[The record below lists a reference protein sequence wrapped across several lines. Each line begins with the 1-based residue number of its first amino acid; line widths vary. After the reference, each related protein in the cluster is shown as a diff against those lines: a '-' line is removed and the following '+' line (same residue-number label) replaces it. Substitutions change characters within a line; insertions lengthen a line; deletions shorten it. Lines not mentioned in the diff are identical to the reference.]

1 MAKVLGL
8 RCREC
13 GEQYEKQPIHVCE
26 LCFGPLEVVY
36 DYQEV
41 APRISRE
48 AIEAGPLSMWRYAD
62 LLPLD
67 DEPTVGRHVGFT
79 PLVRA
84 ENLAKALGVREV
96 FVKNDS
102 VSHPTLSFKD
112 RVVAVALSKARE
124 FGFDTV
130 GCASTG
136 NLANSVAAHAAEGKL
151 KARIF
156 IPHDLEQGKVVGT
169 LVYGATVFAVQG
181 NYDEVNRLCSEVA
194 GKYGWGLANVNLRP
208 FYGDGSKT
216 FGYEI
221 AEQLGWKAPEHIV
234 CPSAGGS
241 LVTKIYKG
249 LQEFA
254 KLGLIDGVSTKM
266 YVAQATGCSPIS
278 TMVKEKAEIM
288 KPVRPNT
295 IAKSI
300 AIGNPADGYYAAETC
315 RKSGGWAE
323 DVTDEEVVEGIAL
336 LAQTEGIF
344 TETAGGVTVGVTRKL
359 ISQGVIGKDASI
371 VVCITGNG
379 LKTQEAIMGKIGQTI
394 PIQASL
400 ASLEEALAN
409 FDARAEPI
417 AHPGSNGNGHQAQVP
432 ETPAVVLAK

>member
-8 RCREC
+8 QCREC
-13 GEQYEKQPIHVCE
+13 KQQYATAPIHVCE

-36 DYQEV
+36 DFDFG
-41 APRISRE
+41 PKITRE
-48 AIEAGPLSMWRYAD
+48 LIEDGPLTMWRYKD

-67 DEPTVGRHVGFT
+67 EEPCVGRQVGFT

-84 ENLAKALGVREV
+84 ENLGKALGLKEV
-96 FVKNDS
+96 YIKNDA
-102 VSHPTLSFKD
+102 VNHPTLSFKD

-124 FGFDTV
+124 FGFQTV

-136 NLANSVAAHAAEGKL
+136 NLANSVAAHAAEGGFD
-151 KARIF
+151 AYIF

-169 LVYGATVFAVQG
+169 LIYGANVLSVKG

-221 AEQLGWKAPEHIV
+221 AEQLGWRAPQHIV

-241 LVTKIYKG
+241 LVTKIYKA
-249 LQEFA
+249 LHEFN
-254 KLGLIDGVSTKM
+254 KLGLIDGVPTKM
-266 YVAQATGCSPIS
+266 YVAQATGCAPIS
-278 TMVKEKAEIM
+278 TMVKERSEIM
-288 KPVRPNT
+288 KPVIPNT

-300 AIGNPADGYYAAETC
+300 AIGNPADGYYAADAC
-315 RKSGGWAE
+315 RISGGWAE
-323 DVTDEEVVEGIAL
+323 DVSDEEVVEGIKL

-344 TETAGGVTVGVTRKL
+344 TETAGGVTIATTRKL
-359 ISQGVIGKDASI
+359 IQQGRIPSDESVVI
-371 VVCITGNG
+371 CITGNG
-379 LKTQEAIMGKIGQTI
+379 LKTIDAIVGKIGNTI
-394 PIQASL
+394 SIMPSL
-400 ASLEEALAN
+400 KSLEEALAAAKPE
-409 FDARAEPI
+409 ARPRSV
-417 AHPGSNGNGHQAQVP
+417 AHGLVTA
-432 ETPAVVLAK
+432 

>member
-1 MAKVLGL
+1 MTKVLGL

-13 GEQYEKQPIHVCE
+13 GQTYDKAPIHVCE
-26 LCFGPLEVVY
+26 LCFGPLEVQY
-36 DYQEV
+36 DY
-41 APRISRE
+41 A
-48 AIEAGPLSMWRYAD
+48 AGPPVTKGRIQDGPLTMWRYAD

-67 DEPTVGRHVGFT
+67 GEPCVGRQVGFT

-84 ENLAKALGVREV
+84 EGLGRALGLKEV
-96 FVKNDS
+96 YVKNDA
-102 VSHPTLSFKD
+102 VNHPTLSFKD

-124 FGFDTV
+124 FGFQTV

-136 NLANSVAAHAAEGKL
+136 NLANSVAAHAAEGGFE
-151 KARIF
+151 AYIF

-169 LVYGATVFAVQG
+169 LIYGANVLSVSG

-221 AEQLGWKAPEHIV
+221 AEQLGWRAPQHIV

-241 LVTKIYKG
+241 LVTKIYKALG
-249 LQEFA
+249 EFA
-254 KLGLIDGVSTKM
+254 KLGLIDGVPTKM
-266 YVAQATGCSPIS
+266 YVAQASGCAPIS
-278 TMVKEKAEIM
+278 TMVKERAEIM

-300 AIGNPADGYYAAETC
+300 AIGNPADGYYAAEAC

-323 DVTDEEVVEGIAL
+323 DVTDDEVVEGINL
-336 LAQTEGIF
+336 LAQTEGIW
-344 TETAGGVTVGVTRKL
+344 TETAGGVTVAVTRKL
-359 ISQGVIGKDASI
+359 IQQGVIPKDES
-371 VVCITGNG
+371 VVLCITGNG
-379 LKTQEAIMGKIGQTI
+379 LKTIDAVLGKTTQTI
-394 PIQASL
+394 PIAPTL
-400 ASLEEALAN
+400 ASLEEALA
-409 FDARAEPI
+409 ARAHSVPT
-417 AHPGSNGNGHQAQVP
+417 QAAAPRRDMAPV
-432 ETPAVVLAK
+432 